1 LTALPWSQSTTGL
14 RLMVRLTPRGGRNA
28 LGGIREDEAGRAQ
41 LLARVS
47 SPPVEGAANAALIKL
62 VAKTLGLPKSAVT
75 LAAGETARVKTLEIS
90 GDPEALEQALKRL
103 I

>member
-1 LTALPWSQSTTGL
+1 MTALPWSQSTTGL

-28 LGGIREDEAGRAQ
+28 LGGIRKDEAGRAQ

-75 LAAGETARVKTLEIS
+75 LAASETARVKTPEIS

>member
-1 LTALPWSQSTTGL
+1 
-14 RLMVRLTPRGGRNA
+14 MVRLTPRGGRNA

-75 LAAGETARVKTLEIS
+75 LAASGTARVKTLEIS